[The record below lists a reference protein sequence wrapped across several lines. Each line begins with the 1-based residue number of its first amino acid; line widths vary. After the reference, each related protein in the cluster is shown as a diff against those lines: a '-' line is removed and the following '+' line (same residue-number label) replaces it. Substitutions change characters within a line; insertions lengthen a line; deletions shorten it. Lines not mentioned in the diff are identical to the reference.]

1 MYRNNFKEINCLNNG
16 REVLVYVYEYG
27 DTIYYLEDGGE
38 QINLT
43 HNEINEGGDIN
54 DLNDYDVITSPERIE
69 SLEDFKNFL
78 AT

>member
-1 MYRNNFKEINCLNNG
+1 MYRNNFKEINCLNNN
-16 REVLVYVYEYG
+16 REVLVYVYEFG
-27 DTIYYLEDGGE
+27 DTTYYLEDGGH

-43 HNEINEGGDIN
+43 HNEINQGDDIN
-54 DLNDYDVITSPERIE
+54 KLTDYDVISSPERIE

>member
-27 DTIYYLEDGGE
+27 DTIYYLEDGGK

-43 HNEINEGGDIN
+43 HNEINEGDDIN
-54 DLNDYDVITSPERIE
+54 HLNDYDVITSPERVE